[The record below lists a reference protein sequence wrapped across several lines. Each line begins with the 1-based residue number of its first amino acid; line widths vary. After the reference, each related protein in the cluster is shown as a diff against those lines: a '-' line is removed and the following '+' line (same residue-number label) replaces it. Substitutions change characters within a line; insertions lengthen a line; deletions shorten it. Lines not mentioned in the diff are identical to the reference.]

1 MGNDE
6 IEKLRIMLHYWSR
19 HNREHSH
26 EFRDWA
32 DKIAKLGEIEAAKKL
47 EQAAQEMDK
56 ASKSLSD
63 ALSSLEKGG

>member
-6 IEKLRIMLHYWSR
+6 REKLRTVLHYWTK
-19 HNREHSH
+19 HNREHSQ
-26 EFRDWA
+26 EFREWA

-56 ASKSLSD
+56 ASKSLSN
-63 ALSSLEKGG
+63 ALSSLERGG